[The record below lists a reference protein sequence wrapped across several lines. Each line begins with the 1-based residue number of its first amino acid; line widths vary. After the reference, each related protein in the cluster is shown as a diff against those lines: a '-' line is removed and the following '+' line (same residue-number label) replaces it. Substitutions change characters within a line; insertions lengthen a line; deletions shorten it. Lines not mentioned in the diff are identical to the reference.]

1 MKFRSSVL
9 ATLLAF
15 AALAI
20 TAQAS
25 AACSYP
31 KAPDKIPD
39 GSKST
44 KEEMLAGMK
53 DMRAYNDLVAK
64 YTECLQVEHDAAVA
78 KIDTSLPKDKQD
90 AQKAD
95 LQKILQQ
102 KNDAAIDEASTVTG
116 RFNDQ
121 IKAFKAAHA
130 N

>member
-1 MKFRSSVL
+1 MKFRSTVL

-15 AALAI
+15 AALAV

-31 KAPDKIPD
+31 QAPDKIPD

-53 DMRAYNDLVAK
+53 QMRAYNDLVAK
-64 YTECLQVEHDAAVA
+64 YTDCLKSEHDAAVA
-78 KIDTSLPKDKQD
+78 KVDSSLPADKQKEQKDKLDQML
-90 AQKAD
+90 A
-95 LQKILQQ
+95 Q
-102 KNDAAIDEASTVTG
+102 KNDAAVDEASSVTG

-121 IKAFKAAHA
+121 IKAFKAAHT

>member
-1 MKFRSSVL
+1 MKFRSTVL
-9 ATLLAF
+9 ATSLAV
-15 AALAI
+15 AALALA
-20 TAQAS
+20 AQAS
-25 AACSYP
+25 ATCSYP
-31 KAPDKIPD
+31 KAPEKIPD

-53 DMRAYNDLVAK
+53 TMRAYNDLIAK
-64 YTECLQVEHDAAVA
+64 YTECLKVEHDAAVA
-78 KIDTSLPKDKQD
+78 GIDTNLPKEKQD

-95 LQKILQQ
+95 LDKVQLQ
-102 KNDAAIDEASTVTG
+102 KNDAAVDEAQAVTT